1 MSLMKNL
8 PTSLKHVINRL
19 LTKIKSQLQKTTLY
33 ILLLITGAASA
44 APSAIPEELLGQWEV
59 REVHLNTTS
68 GRTFHYGWNSPS
80 LRWRIFSFEKS
91 HISNNTPEKSIPCN
105 APIADV
111 EFKNVSKMLNT
122 LLGYDEHADQSA
134 AEHYKL
140 EIPEHINAKFIK
152 INCSDGAWNGA
163 IFSAKNTNE
172 HFSNGAWLFFLK
184 EDEIALRW
192 YDQTLLILKKIHLNT
207 KPTPSFPCEKARL
220 NAEIAICKSHELAG
234 LDKGVAAA
242 YNTLLSFT
250 KNETPNDVSRVRHEQ
265 NEWLKV
271 RNSCGADTSCL
282 SKSMEQRVNDMD
294 MPLD

>member
-1 MSLMKNL
+1 MRLMKNL
-8 PTSLKHVINRL
+8 PTIFKRL
-19 LTKIKSQLQKTTLY
+19 ISRPLTKIKSQLQKTTLY

-59 REVHLNTTS
+59 REVHLDTSS
-68 GRTFHYGWNSPS
+68 GRTFHYGWNSP
-80 LRWRIFSFEKS
+80 LLQWRIISFEKS

-105 APIADV
+105 APRAEV
-111 EFKNVSKMLNT
+111 EFKNVSKMLNA
-122 LLGYDEHADQSA
+122 LLGYGKHADQSA

-140 EIPEHINAKFIK
+140 DIPKNLNAKFIK

-163 IFSAKNTNE
+163 ISAAKNTSE
-172 HFSNGAWLFFLK
+172 RFSNGAWLFLLK

-192 YDQTLLILKKIHLNT
+192 YDQTILILKKIHPNT

-234 LDKGVAAA
+234 LDKSVAAA
-242 YNTLLSFT
+242 YNTLLNFM
-250 KNETPNDVSRVRHEQ
+250 KNEIPNDVSRVRHEQ
-265 NEWLKV
+265 NKWLKT

-282 SKSMEQRVNDMD
+282 SKSMEQRVNEMD